1 MKRWDW
7 DREKLWEELEYNQAE
22 IGELL
27 AVFKASSQQLL
38 ADIKRALEAGALTE
52 AREKAHALKGAC
64 GTIYFR
70 EGARLALGLEQA
82 PDLDTAKK
90 IFSSLYKLVG
100 EFNKELDRFI

>member
-7 DREKLWEELEYNQAE
+7 DREKLWEELEYDQAE
-22 IGELL
+22 IRELL
-27 AVFKASSQQLL
+27 AVFKVSSQQLL
-38 ADIKRALEAGALTE
+38 AEIKKALEAGALTE

-70 EGARLALGLEQA
+70 QGAKLALDLEQA

-100 EFNKELDRFI
+100 EFNKELGRFS